1 MPPTDVDRKP
11 KTNEEIVAYMHKH
24 VHGMHFCPVIGQTV
38 GKKVTKF
45 EFRTDFKGTL
55 HCFEG
60 TFLDGSA
67 SSKVLGTTPKEQF
80 QKYAR
85 AKALE
90 VLLDDVC
97 FPTVEVFAVS
107 CRNAL
112 GDNIDTLSLAGAIF
126 VEGKCVDELLD
137 AIEDKRFAEPVA
149 SAAEDKT
156 EDKDQTDDKTED
168 KDQTD
173 GKDQTHD
180 KTDGKDQTEDK
191 DKDQTDNDNTQ
202 LATEVQELKQKMKLM
217 MEIVAALCHS
227 KLEIV

>member
-1 MPPTDVDRKP
+1 MPSTDIDRKP
-11 KTNEEIVAYMHKH
+11 KTNEQIVAYMHKH

-67 SSKVLGTTPKEQF
+67 SSKVLGTTPKEEF

-97 FPTVEVFAVS
+97 FPSVEVFAIS

-112 GDNIDTLSLAGAIF
+112 GDNIETFDLAGCIF
-126 VEGKCVDELLD
+126 VEGKCVDDLID
-137 AIEDKRFAEPVA
+137 AAA
-149 SAAEDKT
+149 AALSAKAT
-156 EDKDQTDDKTED
+156 EDKNLAAEVKKMKKQMFILT
-168 KDQTD
+168 QIV
-173 GKDQTHD
+173 
-180 KTDGKDQTEDK
+180 
-191 DKDQTDNDNTQ
+191 TQ
-202 LATEVQELKQKMKLM
+202 LCVETGR
-217 MEIVAALCHS
+217 HS
-227 KLEIV
+227 S

>member
-1 MPPTDVDRKP
+1 MRPTDNDPKGNDPIDRNP
-11 KTNEEIVAYMHKH
+11 TNEEIVAYMHKH
-24 VHGMHFCPVIGQTV
+24 VHGMHFCPVIRQTV

-97 FPTVEVFAVS
+97 FPTVEAFAVS

-126 VEGKCVDELLD
+126 VEGKCIDELLD
-137 AIEDKRFAEPVA
+137 ALEDKRFAEVFVEPVA
-149 SAAEDKT
+149 SPVEVKTDDKELTTEDKT
-156 EDKDQTDDKTED
+156 DTK
-168 KDQTD
+168 
-173 GKDQTHD
+173 
-180 KTDGKDQTEDK
+180 
-191 DKDQTDNDNTQ
+191 N
-202 LATEVQELKQKMKLM
+202 LATEVKILKHK
-217 MEIVAALCHS
+217 I
-227 KLEIV
+227 

>member
-1 MPPTDVDRKP
+1 
-11 KTNEEIVAYMHKH
+11 
-24 VHGMHFCPVIGQTV
+24 MHFCPVLRQTV

-97 FPTVEVFAVS
+97 FPTVEAFAVS

-112 GDNIDTLSLAGAIF
+112 GDNIDEVSLAGSIF

-137 AIEDKRFAEPVA
+137 ALEDKRFAEVFVEPVA
-149 SAAEDKT
+149 SPAEVKTDDKELTTEDKT
-156 EDKDQTDDKTED
+156 DTKNLAIEVKILKHKIQFI
-168 KDQTD
+168 
-173 GKDQTHD
+173 
-180 KTDGKDQTEDK
+180 
-191 DKDQTDNDNTQ
+191 TQ
-202 LATEVQELKQKMKLM
+202 LVTMLCVQADYHRE
-217 MEIVAALCHS
+217 
-227 KLEIV
+227 

>member
-1 MPPTDVDRKP
+1 MRPTDNDPKGNDPIDRNP
-11 KTNEEIVAYMHKH
+11 TNEEIVAYMH
-24 VHGMHFCPVIGQTV
+24 VHGMHFCPVLRQTV

-45 EFRTDFKGTL
+45 EFRTEFKGTL

-90 VLLDDVC
+90 ALLDDVC
-97 FPTVEVFAVS
+97 FPTVEAFAIS

-112 GDNIDTLSLAGAIF
+112 GDNIDEVSLAGAIF

-137 AIEDKRFAEPVA
+137 ALEDKRFAEVFVEPVA
-149 SAAEDKT
+149 SPAEVKTDDKELTTEDKT
-156 EDKDQTDDKTED
+156 DTKNLAIEVKILKHKIQFI
-168 KDQTD
+168 
-173 GKDQTHD
+173 
-180 KTDGKDQTEDK
+180 
-191 DKDQTDNDNTQ
+191 TQ
-202 LATEVQELKQKMKLM
+202 LVTMLCVQADYHRE
-217 MEIVAALCHS
+217 
-227 KLEIV
+227 